1 MGASFPDDPLGMALF
16 GELLDD
22 LDDDED
28 DDEDGDTGCG
38 LDGEEADD
46 ER

>member
-1 MGASFPDDPLGMALF
+1 MGAAFPDDPLGMALF

-22 LDDDED
+22 LDDQDE
-28 DDEDGDTGCG
+28 EDGDLGSDS
-38 LDGEEADD
+38 DGEEADD